1 MSAQLSFDG
10 VDMLDDEDEDLFD
23 DDFVRQKMKRRSKC
37 DDDIEGAFTMV
48 KRLSSS
54 EIDTQPRIK
63 PTHST
68 EMVLESP
75 EREVSK
81 QTRQTMFDMLD
92 VMAEAKEEDEDDKRW
107 TRTAI
112 VNDDL
117 LKEVESLAQP

>member
-1 MSAQLSFDG
+1 
-10 VDMLDDEDEDLFD
+10 MLDDEDEDLFD